1 MKTPI
6 VRNRVVPPWVCVW
19 RSLTEVCVSALRP
32 KPHGRQAGRAV
43 GSNWPSPR
51 PSYQTA
57 SSGSTGIMT
66 WRVRL
71 RFKDSRGSTLELR
84 VCGHASPLLPNTSAG
99 SDPIV
104 AVVFLGDPSVGL
116 QTCLRGKLRSGFL
129 GSADPRRL
137 APPIPGSGR
146 GPCLPR
152 LKPSP
157 GLLPP
162 CLPSGEDLNSTATCW
177 CLFYFTMV
185 CNLISC
191 LQYVMATKGRFTL
204 RWRSPPVMNSTR
216 ISKFG
221 WPRVTLLSG
230 GSLHYGQESFGG
242 ELCTWMKLWHGYQC
256 GDTFLKGE
264 ISRGQVCWEIFQA
277 SDKKLDLRR
286 TPTRIK

>member
-1 MKTPI
+1 M
-6 VRNRVVPPWVCVW
+6 
-19 RSLTEVCVSALRP
+19 
-32 KPHGRQAGRAV
+32 

-162 CLPSGEDLNSTATCW
+162 CLPSGEDLIRATSHTG
-177 CLFYFTMV
+177 LKAHDH
-185 CNLISC
+185 CNLRAG
-191 LQYVMATKGRFTL
+191 V
-204 RWRSPPVMNSTR
+204 
-216 ISKFG
+216 
-221 WPRVTLLSG
+221 
-230 GSLHYGQESFGG
+230 HYGG
-242 ELCTWMKLWHGYQC
+242 EG
-256 GDTFLKGE
+256 
-264 ISRGQVCWEIFQA
+264 
-277 SDKKLDLRR
+277 LRSV
-286 TPTRIK
+286 KYA